1 MGMGMVVR
9 REVGWEGR
17 GPREKPTYDEV
28 LRDTQ
33 EKQQQHYS
41 SQSVSCRPSE
51 RIPLSSVPPVSF
63 SASLLVSP
71 VFIFTKR
78 KSVLSR

>member
-1 MGMGMVVR
+1 MGMVVR
-9 REVGWEGR
+9 READGKGG
-17 GPREKPTYDEV
+17 GPGEKPTYDEV

-51 RIPLSSVPPVSF
+51 RIPLSSFPPVSF

-71 VFIFTKR
+71 AFLYEK
-78 KSVLSR
+78 KSVLSC